1 MKSVILGPAK
11 SDLQDLR
18 RYIINKFGNK
28 TWLETRSKIQQSIK
42 QVEDFPLKGSNPPE
56 LIDFQPTKYYQV
68 ISGMNRIIYQ
78 IANDTIYIHIIS
90 DTRRDL
96 KAILAK
102 RLLRTWDLRSS
113 HLPVLRGSL
122 RLLPQHL
129 AHTEPNFTL
138 LAQRIRGRGHRS
150 LIWRGTFTDLGSRDP
165 RVNCS
170 AGMYL
175 WFQCP
180 GERSSRG
187 NRWDACVSIP
197 RCRRLRIP
205 QWPSVNGPDGRS
217 AALAFLIP
225 GVASRP

>member
-1 MKSVILGPAK
+1 
-11 SDLQDLR
+11 
-18 RYIINKFGNK
+18 
-28 TWLETRSKIQQSIK
+28 
-42 QVEDFPLKGSNPPE
+42 
-56 LIDFQPTKYYQV
+56 
-68 ISGMNRIIYQ
+68 
-78 IANDTIYIHIIS
+78 
-90 DTRRDL
+90 
-96 KAILAK
+96 
-102 RLLRTWDLRSS
+102 
-113 HLPVLRGSL
+113 
-122 RLLPQHL
+122 LLPQHL

-150 LIWRGTFTDLGSRDP
+150 SIWRGTFTDLGSRDP

-197 RCRRLRIP
+197 RCRRLRLP

-225 GVASRP
+225 GVASRPFIGSPSRFHRYFGTGSFAASEGGTCTCGLRISRPKRQTIAELASSPRVRLRSNEYSGFAVAPAHYIAFAERKHACPCQVIYHLWRLA